1 MSPSRAAGPRRSRG
15 AGPSGGGRA
24 HAGAGARAGAGAG
37 ARRRRGRALATLAAA
52 AAATALA
59 GVGPSSTPGRLPG
72 GFARAEAAPLVPTN
86 VRGRGVHFPEYLT
99 LVGRANLD
107 LAAERAN
114 VPIAVAQIAL
124 AKVFPDPALTAGLAA
139 IDVSNQGAPTAS
151 SVGVSG
157 TIELGGKRAAR
168 VAVAEAGA
176 AGASTALEDFL
187 RGLRAT
193 AANAF
198 IDSLGTRLVLDRK
211 RLTLDRLERLVGVN
225 EQRLRAGDIGEAALT
240 QSRVE
245 AQRFRGEVV
254 LAEAEVRVA
263 DLALRAEV
271 GTMGGS
277 GASAAASGAPPAAS
291 GAAAGPGQAL
301 TPVGDLA
308 LPARHFDV
316 EALIADAKVRRPDV
330 RARQLAL
337 EAARAHIRLAHA
349 NRWVDL
355 GVNLGWQHS
364 AAGTGG
370 FAQPAFDALSALF
383 TVPIPFSHVYRGEL
397 DAAQAGEIQAA
408 VQVKGAELRVEVDVR
423 QALERYG
430 ASLEQ
435 IQIYTGSLLTDSEKV
450 LDSILYNYQRGGAT
464 LLEVLEAQRTANE
477 VFLAYY
483 DALTN
488 HARALVA
495 LEQAAGIWDITF

>member
-1 MSPSRAAGPRRSRG
+1 MSLARAAGPGRRRET
-15 AGPSGGGRA
+15 GPRGGGKVRV
-24 HAGAGARAGAGAG
+24 GAGAPRL
-37 ARRRRGRALATLAAA
+37 RGRALAALV

-59 GVGPSSTPGRLPG
+59 GLGPSSTPGCLPG

-86 VRGRGVHFPEYLT
+86 VRGRGVHFPEYLA

-114 VPIAVAQIAL
+114 VPIAVAQIAM

-151 SVGVSG
+151 SVGVSE

-176 AGASTALEDFL
+176 AGASTALEDFM

-198 IDSLGTRLVLDRK
+198 VDSLATRLVLDRK

-225 EQRLRAGDIGEAALT
+225 EQRLRAGDIGEVALT

-263 DLALRAEV
+263 DLSLRAQV
-271 GTMGGS
+271 GTMH
-277 GASAAASGAPPAAS
+277 GAGASGAPGTP
-291 GAAAGPGQAL
+291 GTPGTPEAAGPGSGQAL

-308 LPARHFDV
+308 LPPRHFDV

-337 EAARAHIRLAHA
+337 EGARAHIRLAHA

-364 AAGTGG
+364 GAGTGG

-397 DAAQAGEIQAA
+397 DAAQAGELQAA
-408 VQVKGAELRVEVDVR
+408 VQVAAAELRVEVDVR
-423 QALERYG
+423 QALERYS

-435 IQIYTGSLLTDSEKV
+435 IEIYTGSLLTDSEKV